1 MLDDQEF
8 DRGFRSICE
17 QAAIYARLIGL
28 LTVFGGSARAAAKAG
43 HGPWRAG
50 REWADLRSSRRT
62 KSARPSSAA
71 IRAGKRLPNRPQ
83 LQRQPSNNFP
93 ANGMTIIKSSL
104 ARSIFLFG
112 EPPAFF
118 EPFRHIECAE
128 SPINAPLLA
137 FEANLSS
144 ALQVANVPFQ
154 LTQAAVLEQ
163 RINQLTIAEKI
174 RCLTKVRLEKSPKRT
189 PTKWRAR

>member
-1 MLDDQEF
+1 
-8 DRGFRSICE
+8 
-17 QAAIYARLIGL
+17 
-28 LTVFGGSARAAAKAG
+28 
-43 HGPWRAG
+43 
-50 REWADLRSSRRT
+50 
-62 KSARPSSAA
+62 
-71 IRAGKRLPNRPQ
+71 
-83 LQRQPSNNFP
+83 
-93 ANGMTIIKSSL
+93 MTIIKSSL

-174 RCLTKVRLEKSPKRT
+174 RCLTKVEAGEIAEEDTDKVAGESSTRPVKR
-189 PTKWRAR
+189 